1 MGDKDRIG
9 ARVARLRKARG
20 LTQIGL
26 ARRANVSHSLLTKVE
41 AGQVPASPVFIG
53 AVARALRVDV
63 TDVTGQP
70 YQVPEWPS
78 GRVQGSIG
86 ELRRAI
92 LFPDL
97 VPEPEIEPRPVGA
110 LADEITQLAMLQG
123 QVRHV
128 ELGERLPAVLDE
140 LTVHAHGD
148 GGPVVFRLLDR
159 SYAIATSLA
168 RRMGY
173 NDLAMLAIER
183 AAAAAQRA
191 DDANLPALVALSRA
205 LMLITHGEY
214 YPALAMAAGVLGTAE
229 APEIDGALHLRC
241 AISAARAGDSAAAW
255 EHWGKARELVVTVT
269 GADPYALAFN
279 PANVEV
285 HGVAV
290 AVELGDYDE
299 AIRRGAGLALP
310 PTLLTERHA
319 HHAIDL
325 SRAYAATGHWKKA
338 LDRLIAAEQIAPL
351 MVRYHPSSR
360 DTVAS
365 LLSSARVPSQGLI
378 GLARRMGLRNVI

>member
-1 MGDKDRIG
+1 
-9 ARVARLRKARG
+9 
-20 LTQIGL
+20 
-26 ARRANVSHSLLTKVE
+26 LLN
-41 AGQVPASPVFIG
+41 
-53 AVARALRVDV
+53 
-63 TDVTGQP
+63 
-70 YQVPEWPS
+70 
-78 GRVQGSIG
+78 
-86 ELRRAI
+86 
-92 LFPDL
+92 
-97 VPEPEIEPRPVGA
+97 
-110 LADEITQLAMLQG
+110 
-123 QVRHV
+123 
-128 ELGERLPAVLDE
+128 
-140 LTVHAHGD
+140 
-148 GGPVVFRLLDR
+148 R
-159 SYAIATSLA
+159 SYAIASSLA

-173 NDLAMLAIER
+173 NDLGMLAIER

-205 LMLITHGEY
+205 LVLVTYGDY
-214 YPALAMAAGVLGTAE
+214 RPALAVAGGVLGTAE
-229 APEIDGALHLRC
+229 AREVDGALYLRC

-255 EHWGKARELVVTVT
+255 EHWGNARELAVAVN

-299 AIRRGAGLALP
+299 AIRRGATLILP

-325 SRAYAATGHWKKA
+325 SRAYAATGHWRKA
-338 LDRLIAAEQIAPL
+338 LDRLVAAEQIAPL

-365 LLSSARVPSQGLI
+365 LLSSARVPSEALI

>member
-1 MGDKDRIG
+1 
-9 ARVARLRKARG
+9 
-20 LTQIGL
+20 
-26 ARRANVSHSLLTKVE
+26 
-41 AGQVPASPVFIG
+41 
-53 AVARALRVDV
+53 V

-78 GRVQGSIG
+78 DRVQASIG

-97 VPEPEIEPRPVGA
+97 VPELDVEPRPVGA
-110 LADEITQLAMLQG
+110 LAAEVTELAVLQG

-128 ELGERLPAVLDE
+128 ELGTRLPGVLDE
-140 LTVHAHGD
+140 LTVHAHTD
-148 GGPVVFRLLDR
+148 GGPLVFRLLNR
-159 SYAIATSLA
+159 SYAIASSLA

-173 NDLAMLAIER
+173 NDLGMLAIER
-183 AAAAAQRA
+183 ASMAAQRA

-205 LMLITHGEY
+205 LMLVTYGDY
-214 YPALAMAAGVLGTAE
+214 RPALAIAGGVLGTAE

-241 AISAARAGDSAAAW
+241 AISAARAGDAAAAW
-255 EHWGKARELVVTVT
+255 EHWGTARELAVAVG

-279 PANVEV
+279 PPNVEV

-299 AIRRGAGLALP
+299 AIRRGAGLVLP
-310 PTLLTERHA
+310 PALLTERHA

-325 SRAYAATGHWKKA
+325 SRAYAATGHWRKA

-365 LLSSARVPSQGLI
+365 LLSSARVPSEALI